1 MSKIVEVMV
10 TRIMSVTTFV
20 LCVGMGVLVT
30 MFVIGA
36 ALVVAA
42 ANHVNVLPAMHHV

>member
-20 LCVGMGVLVT
+20 LCVGMGTLAT
-30 MFVIGA
+30 MFVISA
-36 ALVVAA
+36 ALVVATA
-42 ANHVNVLPAMHHV
+42 HHVHVLPAMHHV